1 MQMSRELT
9 AGPLADG
16 VTYVITGMPEPGDLE
31 YTRDVILRLSH
42 VGDLPGGQV
51 QVRLFAVDASPF
63 DEAHHAVHAAMHSAQ
78 TGETKI
84 LHAIAMVLLAVTDE
98 LRKNGEA
105 TAELLAAVS
114 EPPWGGSRPP
124 ALSGPVCRVT
134 AFGDTAD
141 EIELDAWEKGRKVF
155 GAREMTLD
163 PGYILSEIGPDN
175 YLARRSGGKKLF
187 AEVTL
192 EAAR

>member
-1 MQMSRELT
+1 MSRELT

-31 YTRDVILRLSH
+31 YSRDVTLRLSH

-84 LHAIAMVLLAVTDE
+84 LHAIAMVLLAIADE
-98 LRKNGEA
+98 LRKTREA
-105 TAELLAAVS
+105 AERMPGSA
-114 EPPWGGSRPP
+114 SRPHRGNP
-124 ALSGPVCRVT
+124 VPTVWDSEDRLS
-134 AFGDTAD
+134 
-141 EIELDAWEKGRKVF
+141 
-155 GAREMTLD
+155 
-163 PGYILSEIGPDN
+163 
-175 YLARRSGGKKLF
+175 
-187 AEVTL
+187 
-192 EAAR
+192 